1 MKGANFSSHRR
12 APTAGWQSQSRILV
26 DTVIHDLQFKT
37 ISSPS
42 IFAEMFILQANWA
55 WWWAIAVPRMSP
67 RSTAL
72 TLLHPIGKPGG
83 ARS

>member
-42 IFAEMFILQANWA
+42 IFAEMFILQAN
-55 WWWAIAVPRMSP
+55 
-67 RSTAL
+67 
-72 TLLHPIGKPGG
+72 
-83 ARS
+83 